1 MLGQCIGRGI
11 CRENLTSRN
20 VKSSNYVAFHTPD
33 FIQQTNAH
41 AYIGPGMGVGAFTI
55 FAAFV
60 LGVVLLF
67 IAVVWLPI
75 KRRFFSSNSDKKQA
89 DGNQ

>member
-1 MLGQCIGRGI
+1 MLRVQTT
-11 CRENLTSRN
+11 L
-20 VKSSNYVAFHTPD
+20 P
-33 FIQQTNAH
+33 FILLILVSTTNAH

-67 IAVVWLPI
+67 IAVVWFPI

>member
-1 MLGQCIGRGI
+1 MLRVQTTLPFIL
-11 CRENLTSRN
+11 LTLFS
-20 VKSSNYVAFHTPD
+20 T
-33 FIQQTNAH
+33 TNAH

-67 IAVVWLPI
+67 IAVVWFPI

>member
-1 MLGQCIGRGI
+1 MLRVQPT
-11 CRENLTSRN
+11 L
-20 VKSSNYVAFHTPD
+20 P
-33 FIQQTNAH
+33 FIILILFSTTNAH

-67 IAVVWLPI
+67 IAVVWFPI

>member
-1 MLGQCIGRGI
+1 MLRVQTT
-11 CRENLTSRN
+11 L
-20 VKSSNYVAFHTPD
+20 P
-33 FIQQTNAH
+33 FILLILFSTTNAH

-60 LGVVLLF
+60 LRVVLLF
-67 IAVVWLPI
+67 IAVVWFPI